1 MEAFEFFEVTSP
13 YSCYP
18 ALPERQVGRYT
29 GNDEE
34 GRRSVERGVPQS
46 SVLGPIL
53 WIISYDAMLRCLMPP
68 DTGMASN
75 AGDTLFLA
83 GGRWWHETLHH
94 NKFIVACAMRAIR
107 RLGMRVFAAK
117 SEAIWFYD
125 WRPRGLFCPTCVRI

>member
-1 MEAFEFFEVTSP
+1 MEAFEFFEVPPHLIRVIRP
-13 YSCYP
+13 YLSDRWVGTP
-18 ALPERQVGRYT
+18 ATMKRAGDPSSTVF
-29 GNDEE
+29 
-34 GRRSVERGVPQS
+34 RRV
-46 SVLGPIL
+46 L

-68 DTGMASN
+68 DAGMASN
-75 AGDTLFLA
+75 AGDMLFLA